1 MRISRDLAKRFGA
14 KVVVLHV
21 VPKGIGSRAIERE
34 QAAVDA
40 FVREH
45 AGTRRATGLIR
56 ESSSVRQ
63 AIIKEAANHQLVV
76 MGASAHPT
84 NASPD
89 GRYLFGTLA
98 ESVASKAKPTVIV
111 VKTKQS
117 LGLATFEELRASEGT
132 LAHAD
137 AYVER
142 SRFLPV
148 VVDKWFAENTF
159 HAHEFADI
167 RKLVALKER
176 HNLTVS
182 VGLPTLN
189 EEKTIG
195 TVIKR
200 VKGALMD
207 RVPLIDQIVVID
219 SDSDDRTVE
228 IAGDLGV
235 PVHRH
240 REILPETGSHVGKG
254 EALWKSLH
262 VLDGDIVAWIDTD
275 ISNIQP
281 RFVYGLLGPLLAESK
296 IQYVKG
302 FYQRPI
308 REGDK
313 LLAEGGGRVT
323 ELMARP
329 LINLF
334 FPELSGIIQPLSGE
348 YAGRRE
354 LFEQLPFFT
363 GYAVEIGLLIDILD
377 TVGLPAIGQVDLER
391 RIHRNQPLPNLS
403 QMSYVILQGA
413 IRKLEERHRIE
424 LLTEVGRGMKLINNG
439 KDQFNLEVR
448 EIGDEIRPPMNSI
461 PAYLE
466 RRKALRGPMTPP
478 VLHRPAQASRN
489 LRPSSGVVRC
499 VEDRPPAEADLV
511 ARARRGDQ
519 DCLRRPRRHPPGDG
533 ISRRLSRPGRRGRS
547 AGRGAGG
554 VREGISRDRSV
565 PGGLCRSGPG
575 CCASSPTPPA
585 TDAGGRSTAR
595 AAASRRGG
603 DPRATPRFRRPRR
616 SVLRDERRRTL
627 LAAINALSPDDR
639 LVIGARYFLDLPEA
653 EIAALAGVAP
663 GTVKSRLSRAR
674 ARLAQALGG
683 DRAGWLDA

>member
-1 MRISRDLAKRFGA
+1 MAAARRKAPYRILLPLANPRTARDLVRIGAGIANGRPTEITALGIVEVPEGVSLSEGATHARTQRRLLQRVLDFGDEEGVELRTLVRIGRHAADGVIEAVGEESADLVIFGWGGPPTPAQLARAEAAEAVEPSPALEAPAPRPVFSPTIDAVVRESPCDIAVVKQRGLEHVESILVPVRGGPHAELAMRISRDLAKRFGA
-14 KVVVLHV
+14 KIVVLHV
-21 VPKGIGSRAIERE
+21 VPKGVGERAVERE
-34 QAAVDA
+34 QAALDA

-56 ESSSVRQ
+56 EASSVRQ
-63 AIIKEAANHQLVV
+63 AIIKEAAHHGLVV

-98 ESVASKAKPTVIV
+98 EAVASKAKPTVMV

-137 AYVER
+137 AFVER
-142 SRFLPV
+142 SRSLPV
-148 VVDKWFAENTF
+148 IVDKWFAENTF

-167 RKLVALKER
+167 RKLLALKER
-176 HNLTVS
+176 HGVTIS
-182 VGLPTLN
+182 VALPALN

-207 RVPLIDQIVVID
+207 RVPLIDQLVVID
-219 SDSDDRTVE
+219 SDSEDRTVE
-228 IAGDLGV
+228 IAGELGV
-235 PVHRH
+235 PVFRH
-240 REILPETGSHVGKG
+240 PEILPETGSYRGKG

-281 RFVYGLLGPLLAESK
+281 RFVYGLLGPLLREPR

-313 LLAEGGGRVT
+313 LQAEGGGRVT

-348 YAGRRE
+348 YAGRRA
-354 LFEQLPFFT
+354 LLEQLPFFT
-363 GYAVEIGLLIDILD
+363 GYAVEIGLLIDILEAA
-377 TVGLPAIGQVDLER
+377 GLSAIGQVDLER
-391 RIHRNQPLPNLS
+391 RIHRNQPLGNLS

-413 IRKLEERHRIE
+413 IRKLEERHRLE
-424 LLTEVGRGMKLINNG
+424 LLTEVGRGMKLIHTG
-439 KDQFNLEVR
+439 KENFSLEVR
-448 EIGDEIRPPMNSI
+448 EIGDDLRPPI
-461 PAYLE
+461 VTVPAY
-466 RRKALRGPMTPP
+466 A
-478 VLHRPAQASRN
+478 
-489 LRPSSGVVRC
+489 
-499 VEDRPPAEADLV
+499 
-511 ARARRGDQ
+511 
-519 DCLRRPRRHPPGDG
+519 
-533 ISRRLSRPGRRGRS
+533 
-547 AGRGAGG
+547 
-554 VREGISRDRSV
+554 
-565 PGGLCRSGPG
+565 
-575 CCASSPTPPA
+575 
-585 TDAGGRSTAR
+585 
-595 AAASRRGG
+595 
-603 DPRATPRFRRPRR
+603 
-616 SVLRDERRRTL
+616 ERRREL
-627 LAAINALSPDDR
+627 
-639 LVIGARYFLDLPEA
+639 
-653 EIAALAGVAP
+653 
-663 GTVKSRLSRAR
+663 KSR
-674 ARLAQALGG
+674 
-683 DRAGWLDA
+683 

>member
-1 MRISRDLAKRFGA
+1 MPARRRTPYRILLPLANPRTARDLVRIGAGVANGRPTEITVLGIVEVPEGVSLSEGATQARTSRRLLQRVLDVGDEEGVELRTMVRIGRYAADGVIEAVGEEGSDLVIFGWGGPPTASQTARAEAEATELTLAGERVHPRPVFSPTIDAVVRESPCDIAVVKQRGLDKVESILVPVRGGPHAELAMRISRDLAKRFGA
-14 KVVVLHV
+14 KMVVLHV
-21 VPKGIGSRAIERE
+21 VPKGIGDRAVQRE
-34 QAAVDA
+34 QVAVDA

-56 ESSSVRQ
+56 EASSVRQ

-76 MGASAHPT
+76 MGASAQPT

-98 ESVASKAKPTVIV
+98 ESVASKARPTVIV

-117 LGLATFEELRASEGT
+117 LGLATFDELRASEGT

-142 SRFLPV
+142 TRSLPI
-148 VVDKWFAENTF
+148 VVDRWFAENSF
-159 HAHEFADI
+159 HAHEFSDI

-176 HNLTVS
+176 QNLTIS
-182 VGLPTLN
+182 VGLPALN

-200 VKGALMD
+200 VKSALMD

-219 SDSDDRTVE
+219 SDSEDRTAE
-228 IAGDLGV
+228 IAAELGV

-240 REILPETGSHVGKG
+240 SQILKQTGTHVGKG

-262 VLDGDIVAWIDTD
+262 VLDGDVVAWIDTD

-281 RFVYGLLGPLLAESK
+281 RFVYGLLGPLLREPR

-308 REGDK
+308 RQGNT
-313 LLAEGGGRVT
+313 LQAEGGGRVT

-354 LFEQLPFFT
+354 LLERLPFFT
-363 GYAVEIGLLIDILD
+363 GYAVEIGLLIDILEHS
-377 TVGLPAIGQVDLER
+377 GLSAIGQVDLER

-403 QMSYVILQGA
+403 QMAYVILQGA
-413 IRKLEERHRIE
+413 IRKLEERHRLE
-424 LLTEVGRGMKLINNG
+424 LLTEVGRGMKLINTG
-439 KDQFNLEVR
+439 KDHFNLEVR
-448 EIGDEIRPPMNSI
+448 EIGDEIRPPIASI
-461 PAYLE
+461 PAYVE
-466 RRKALRGPMTPP
+466 RRKTL
-478 VLHRPAQASRN
+478 N
-489 LRPSSGVVRC
+489 
-499 VEDRPPAEADLV
+499 DR
-511 ARARRGDQ
+511 
-519 DCLRRPRRHPPGDG
+519 
-533 ISRRLSRPGRRGRS
+533 
-547 AGRGAGG
+547 
-554 VREGISRDRSV
+554 
-565 PGGLCRSGPG
+565 
-575 CCASSPTPPA
+575 
-585 TDAGGRSTAR
+585 
-595 AAASRRGG
+595 
-603 DPRATPRFRRPRR
+603 
-616 SVLRDERRRTL
+616 
-627 LAAINALSPDDR
+627 
-639 LVIGARYFLDLPEA
+639 
-653 EIAALAGVAP
+653 
-663 GTVKSRLSRAR
+663 
-674 ARLAQALGG
+674 
-683 DRAGWLDA
+683 

>member
-1 MRISRDLAKRFGA
+1 MPPARRRSPYRILLPLANPRTARDLVRIGAGVANGRPTEITVLGIVEVPEAVSLSEGATQARTARRLLQRVLDVGDEEGVELRTMVRIGRHAADGVIEAVGEEGSDLVIFGWGGPPTPSQTARAAAEETEMALAGEPSGPRPVFSPTIDAVVRESPCDIAVVKQRGLDHVESILVPVRGGPHAELAMRISRDLAKRFGA

-21 VPKGIGSRAIERE
+21 VPQGIGSRSAERE

-40 FVREH
+40 FVHEH
-45 AGTRRATGLIR
+45 AGTKNASGIIR
-56 ESSSVRQ
+56 EASSVRQ

-76 MGASAHPT
+76 MGASAHPS

-117 LGLATFEELRASEGT
+117 VGLATFDELRASEGT

-137 AYVER
+137 AFVEKSR
-142 SRFLPV
+142 SLPV

-159 HAHEFADI
+159 HAHEFTDI

-176 HNLTVS
+176 QNLTIS
-182 VGLPTLN
+182 VGLPALN

-200 VKGALMD
+200 VKSALMD

-219 SDSDDRTVE
+219 SDSEDRTVE
-228 IAGDLGV
+228 IATELGV

-240 REILPETGSHVGKG
+240 REILPETGTFRGKG

-262 VLDGDIVAWIDTD
+262 VLDGDVVAWIDTD

-281 RFVYGLLGPLLAESK
+281 RFVYGLLGPLLREPK

-308 REGDK
+308 RSGDK
-313 LLAEGGGRVT
+313 LMAEGGGRVT

-334 FPELSGIIQPLSGE
+334 FPELSGMIQPLSGE
-348 YAGRRE
+348 YAGRRSLLE
-354 LFEQLPFFT
+354 RLPFFT

-377 TVGLPAIGQVDLER
+377 HAGLPAVGQVDLER

-413 IRKLEERHRIE
+413 IRKLEERHRLE
-424 LLTEVGRGMKLINNG
+424 LLTEVGRGMKVINTG
-439 KDQFNLEVR
+439 KDHFNLEVR
-448 EIGDEIRPPMNSI
+448 EIGDEIRAPMISV
-461 PAYLE
+461 PAY
-466 RRKALRGPMTPP
+466 
-478 VLHRPAQASRN
+478 V
-489 LRPSSGVVRC
+489 
-499 VEDRPPAEADLV
+499 
-511 ARARRGDQ
+511 
-519 DCLRRPRRHPPGDG
+519 
-533 ISRRLSRPGRRGRS
+533 
-547 AGRGAGG
+547 
-554 VREGISRDRSV
+554 
-565 PGGLCRSGPG
+565 
-575 CCASSPTPPA
+575 
-585 TDAGGRSTAR
+585 
-595 AAASRRGG
+595 
-603 DPRATPRFRRPRR
+603 
-616 SVLRDERRRTL
+616 ERRRTL
-627 LAAINALSPDDR
+627 
-639 LVIGARYFLDLPEA
+639 
-653 EIAALAGVAP
+653 
-663 GTVKSRLSRAR
+663 RAR
-674 ARLAQALGG
+674 
-683 DRAGWLDA
+683 